1 MKSFESDWSPRILF
15 LEFFR
20 VLSSIFKNVSFETI
34 LMNLRVCEYEETEFD
49 TITLQAKGCDF
60 AVFQILENNR
70 EISHGR

>member
-1 MKSFESDWSPRILF
+1 M
-15 LEFFR
+15 
-20 VLSSIFKNVSFETI
+20 I